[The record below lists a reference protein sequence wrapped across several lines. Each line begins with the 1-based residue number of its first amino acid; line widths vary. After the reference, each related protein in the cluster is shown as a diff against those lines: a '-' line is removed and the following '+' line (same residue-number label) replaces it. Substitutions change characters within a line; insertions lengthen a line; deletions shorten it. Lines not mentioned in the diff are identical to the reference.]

1 MKKLLLVA
9 ALSVAT
15 TSVFAQA
22 KNFEG
27 PSAALTVSTV
37 GANTNYKSSDA
48 DGSFGFDAG
57 KTTLVSGVDFSYATA
72 IDSNWLIGVGIT
84 YDLNKT
90 KSGTFTF
97 DDTPSGGDSGSLSL
111 TTKNHYS
118 LYVQPTYAVNNST
131 ALFAK
136 LGYHKLKG
144 VIDGVS
150 NGDAA
155 SVSSNFNGIG
165 YGVGV
170 KTFINK
176 NLFVQAEA
184 QLVDY
189 KKKSFT
195 EDGMTESYKIK
206 STAGIVSVGYKF

>member
-9 ALSVAT
+9 ALSVAAS
-15 TSVFAQA
+15 SVFAQA

-27 PSAALTVSTV
+27 PSAALTFATV
-37 GANTNYKSSDA
+37 GANTNINLK
-48 DGSFGFDAG
+48 DGNDSTGIDSG
-57 KTTLVSGVDFSYATA
+57 KTTLVSGVDLSYAQS
-72 IDSNWLIGVGIT
+72 IDSNWLIGFGIT
-84 YDLNKT
+84 YDFNKT
-90 KSGTFTF
+90 KSGTFTY
-97 DDTPSGGDSGSLSL
+97 DDGVESGSLSL

-136 LGYHKLKG
+136 LGYHKTKG
-144 VIDGVS
+144 VIEGVS
-150 NGDAA
+150 NGDAG

-165 YGVGV
+165 YGVGI
-170 KTFINK
+170 KTFIDK

-195 EDGMTESYKIK
+195 EDGVTDSYKIK
-206 STAGIVSVGYKF
+206 STAGIVSIGYKF